1 MGIELACNAQEDEM
15 QEISKGMPRIKIQQ
29 GLVRKI
35 MQETEDTLSC
45 SHIKN

>member
-15 QEISKGMPRIKIQQ
+15 QEMPKDSNLPQ

-35 MQETEDTLSC
+35 MQETEDALSS
-45 SHIKN
+45 SHIKI